1 MVSKASEDLPDPE
14 SPVKTMSASRG
25 SSRFTSFRL
34 CSLAPRMTRWLAAD
48 AACLGGI
55 GPIVPQLRA
64 GLRGEIA
71 EREFPDGHV
80 FLSPHGEPVR
90 GWRHAPHVAG
100 APRGPP
106 AGRRRPRRPLV
117 RAAGGPGR
125 AEARPDGL
133 RVRL

>member
-48 AACLGGI
+48 AACLGGM

-64 GLRGEIA
+64 GLRGGIA
-71 EREFPDGHV
+71 EREFPDVHV

-90 GWRHAPHVAG
+90 GWRHAPDVAG

-106 AGRRRPRRPLV
+106 AGRRQPRRPLGP
-117 RAAGGPGR
+117 AARGPGGR
-125 AEARPDGL
+125 GAGSGGG
-133 RVRL
+133 